1 VQVAAFGLLVSADY
15 ILLQSSDDL
24 VMPQPSLSPTSGK
37 AAASFTVMG
46 DDGTGSDTAAIAL
59 SQPFV
64 VTAGAQPVP
73 PVGSSASVA
82 WGSTSIVLFLSLA
95 AIACGFAL

>member
-1 VQVAAFGLLVSADY
+1 MQVAAFGLLVSADY

-24 VMPQPSLSPTSGK
+24 VLPQPSFSPISGK
-37 AAASFTVMG
+37 AAATFTVMG
-46 DDGTGSDTAAIAL
+46 DDGSNSDTAAIAL

-82 WGSTSIVLFLSLA
+82 GRNDVLLLLISLA